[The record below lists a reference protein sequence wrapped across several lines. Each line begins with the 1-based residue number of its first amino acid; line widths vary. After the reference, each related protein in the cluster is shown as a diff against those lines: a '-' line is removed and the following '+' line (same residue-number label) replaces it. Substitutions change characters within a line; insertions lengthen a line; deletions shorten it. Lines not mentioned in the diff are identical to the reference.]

1 MTSVPRESRREPLNL
16 RWLATDRALIDR
28 AAQARGVTRT
38 DFMLNAAR
46 DRAAEVLLD
55 QVYIELDPEAFDAF
69 AAQLDEAPDPSPELL
84 KTMTTQPPWESE

>member
-1 MTSVPRESRREPLNL
+1 
-16 RWLATDRALIDR
+16 
-28 AAQARGVTRT
+28 
-38 DFMLNAAR
+38 MLNAAR